1 MRFLKLVLYSFF
13 LTCAL
18 TSFQSQAQ
26 YQFSGEL
33 NEQYAGNS
41 IYLSIIEDYRKI
53 DRIYIDQI
61 LLKSTVD
68 TTGGFK
74 FQGDNLYADN
84 RIYRIHLDNCGEESA
99 SDHFLGTCTD
109 VNSVVFIANN
119 QDTLYFPQTFDTEIL
134 CDIVSTNPYSGLIL
148 DIDALKEEMM
158 LDFIQNQGQANQQLN
173 LQKWFKVWHD
183 YGMQSEEPLAE
194 LYIYEFL
201 SDKRNPTY
209 NHYLREVVSNP
220 YYSDLDERLN
230 SVYPNSPFTTY
241 YSAEFTADQELARLK
256 NPQASRVNY
265 LFYIILIISLMLNL
279 LLFRRW
285 IKNKK
290 KRKKALASL
299 TPQEQKIVD
308 HILLDMSNKE
318 IADALFVSV
327 STIKTH
333 INNLYKKLEVSDRD
347 AIKAL
352 FGK

>member
-1 MRFLKLVLYSFF
+1 MHIFKLIRYIAFIACILVFIE
-13 LTCAL
+13 T
-18 TSFQSQAQ
+18 QGQ
-26 YQFSGEL
+26 YHFSGEL
-33 NEQYAGNS
+33 NEDYAGNS
-41 IYLSIIEDYRKI
+41 IYLSLIEDYRKI
-53 DRIYIDQI
+53 NSIYIDQI
-61 LLKSTVD
+61 VLKSTVD
-68 TTGGFK
+68 STGGFE

-84 RIYRIHLDNCGEESA
+84 RIYRIHLDNCGVQSS

-109 VNSVVFIANN
+109 ISSVVFIANN
-119 QDTLYFPQTFDTEIL
+119 NDTLYFPQTFDTEVL
-134 CDIVSTNPYSGLIL
+134 CDIVSTNLYSGLL
-148 DIDALKEEMM
+148 LQIDSLKEEMM
-158 LDFIQNQGQANQQLN
+158 LDFTQNQGQANQKLN
-173 LQKWFKVWHD
+173 LQKWFKVWQE
-183 YGMQSEEPLAE
+183 YGKQSEEPLAE

-209 NHYLREVVSNP
+209 NHYLREVASNP
-220 YYSDLDERLN
+220 YYTGLDERLN
-230 SVYPNSPFTTY
+230 AEYPNTSFSTY

-256 NPQASRVNY
+256 NPQATRVNY
-265 LFYIILIISLMLNL
+265 LFYIILIVSIMLNL

-285 IKNKK
+285 IKAHKQ
-290 KRKKALASL
+290 RKKAMTSL

-333 INNLYKKLEVSDRD
+333 INNLYKKLDVNDRD

>member
-1 MRFLKLVLYSFF
+1 MRFFKLIPYLAITTFILLSNK
-13 LTCAL
+13 TR
-18 TSFQSQAQ
+18 AQ
-26 YQFSGEL
+26 YHFSGEL
-33 NEQYAGNS
+33 SQNYAGNS
-41 IYLSIIEDYRKI
+41 IYLSLIEDYRKVN
-53 DRIYIDQI
+53 RIYIDQI
-61 LLKSTVD
+61 VLKSTVD
-68 TTGGFK
+68 STGVFE

-84 RIYRIHLDNCGEESA
+84 RIYRIHLDNCGAQSS

-109 VNSVVFIANN
+109 VSSVVFIANN
-119 QDTLYFPQTFDTEIL
+119 RDTLHFPQTFDTEVL
-134 CDIVSTNPYSGLIL
+134 CDIVSTNQYSGLLLEIES
-148 DIDALKEEMM
+148 LKEEMM
-158 LDFIQNQGQANQQLN
+158 LDFTQNQGQANQRLN
-173 LQKWFKVWHD
+173 LQKWFSIWQE
-183 YGMQSEEPLAE
+183 YGKDSQEPLAE

-209 NHYLREVVSNP
+209 NHYLREVASNP
-220 YYSDLDERLN
+220 YYAGLDERLN
-230 SVYPNSPFTTY
+230 SSYPNAPFTNY
-241 YSAEFTADQELARLK
+241 YSAEFLADQELARLK

-265 LFYIILIISLMLNL
+265 LFYIILIISIMLNL

-290 KRKKALASL
+290 RRKKALARL